1 MNVSSISIT
10 MTTQGASSASPFAQ
24 FKASVQ
30 SLKDALN
37 SGNLADAKTAFA
49 ALEQSSPDK
58 ANSGTSVSIFAS
70 VGKALDAGDIGAALD
85 ALQKALEALAT
96 KAKKSEDTAPD
107 LLSQLLDA
115 LKEVLDK
122 LDSNSATGQA
132 QDPSAAIQSL
142 AQKLGLS
149 SSGTYSSAG
158 TTSISIG
165 LSIKA

>member
-10 MTTQGASSASPFAQ
+10 VSTQAAAGAASPYAQ

-30 SLKDALN
+30 SLKEALN
-37 SGNLADAKTAFA
+37 SGNLSDAKTAFA
-49 ALEQSSPDK
+49 ALEKSLPGKDTDSS
-58 ANSGTSVSIFAS
+58 SVSVFAS

-85 ALQKALEALAT
+85 ALQKALEALVT
-96 KAKKSEDTAPD
+96 KDKKSDKAPD
-107 LLSQLLDA
+107 MLDQLLA
-115 LKEVLDK
+115 ILKEVLDQV
-122 LDSNSATGQA
+122 DSSNSTSQS
-132 QDPSAAIQSL
+132 QDPSAVVQSL